1 VIADHGARSALSE
14 LTSRIVDSYRQL
26 PMIEHLDRAPL
37 PSPRAVADIAHDLEQ
52 LIFPGYEPP
61 RSLAWSNITRHVAE
75 RLESVENRLAEQI
88 ARALLHAERGVK
100 LSENE
105 SENGDDEAESLGS
118 RAHRKA
124 VVFLQSLPRLRR
136 LIATDVQAAFDGDPA
151 ARSADEI
158 VACYPGLEAVTVYR
172 LAHELFC
179 LQIPLLPRMMTE
191 WVHGRTGIDVHPG
204 ARIGAGFFIDHGTG
218 VVIGETCEIADRVK
232 LYQGVTLGALSF
244 ETDAHG
250 NLVRG
255 TKRHPTIERN
265 VVIYA
270 NATILGGQTVI
281 GAHSVIGAGVTV
293 TKSVVPKTVV
303 TLEKPSLRF
312 RAAS

>member
-1 VIADHGARSALSE
+1 VIAEDGARSALSE
-14 LTSRIVDSYRQL
+14 LTSRIVDNYREL
-26 PMIEHLDRAPL
+26 PIIQHLERPPL
-37 PSPRAVADIAHDLEQ
+37 PSPRAVADIAQDLEQ

-61 RSLAWSNITRHVAE
+61 PGLNWTSITGHVTA
-75 RLESVENRLAEQI
+75 RLESLESRLAEQI
-88 ARALLHAERGVK
+88 ARALEQGERGVK
-100 LSENE
+100 LSGN
-105 SENGDDEAESLGS
+105 ENGDDEDENLGS

-124 VVFLQSLPRLRR
+124 VVFLQALPRLRR

-158 VACYPGLEAVTVYR
+158 VACYPGLEATTVYR

-179 LQIPLLPRMMTE
+179 LQVPLLPRIMTE

-218 VVIGETCEIADRVK
+218 VVIGETCEIADHVR

-255 TKRHPTIERN
+255 TKRHPTIERH

-293 TKSVVPKTVV
+293 TKSVLPKTVV